1 MTIIARELPEHF
13 EAVRQLTIDAFT
25 ASEFGHNGEA
35 ELIDVIRSHSDDYL
49 SLVAIDDDRVVGHI
63 LFSPA
68 TIHSKGSIINGMGLA
83 PMAVL
88 PTYQRSGVGSALV
101 NGGLQRLTDTSAAFT
116 IVAGHTDYYPRFG
129 FLPAQDYAVTH
140 GFKEMPQEILFV
152 RPHNATT
159 ASAIKGGL
167 AYYHIAFGPQHSES

>member
-1 MTIIARELPEHF
+1 MTIVTRELPEHF
-13 EAVRQLTIDAFT
+13 DEVRQLTIDAFT

-35 ELIDVIRSHSDDYL
+35 ELIDVIRSNSDDYL
-49 SLVAIDDDRVVGHI
+49 SLVAIKDDRVVGHI
-63 LFSPA
+63 LFSST
-68 TIHSKGSIINGMGLA
+68 TIHSKGSVVNGMGLA

-88 PTYQRSGVGSALV
+88 PTYQRSGIGTALV
-101 NGGLQRLTDTSAAFT
+101 NEGLQQLADTSAAFT

-140 GFKEMPQEILFV
+140 GFEGMPQEILFV
-152 RPHNATT
+152 RPRNATT

-167 AYYHIAFGPQHSES
+167 AYYHTAFGPKHSE